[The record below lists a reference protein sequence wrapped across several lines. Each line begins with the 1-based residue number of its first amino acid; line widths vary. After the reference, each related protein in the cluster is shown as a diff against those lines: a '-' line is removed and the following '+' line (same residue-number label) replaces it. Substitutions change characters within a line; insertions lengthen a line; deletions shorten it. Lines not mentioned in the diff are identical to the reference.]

1 MFSSFNS
8 KQKVLL
14 YNSLLPISFIKEK
27 QYELNIID
35 EIYTEDEVINKA
47 IELSESRL
55 LASNKKIES
64 IDSVSVISKDNM
76 LTKIKLKLFL
86 NVTEEVSE
94 IRINEGIE

>member
-1 MFSSFNS
+1 MN
-8 KQKVLL
+8 
-14 YNSLLPISFIKEK
+14 NNAEK

-94 IRINEGIE
+94 IRINEGIELN